1 MDPLQSVYSQ
11 TVFGLYGD
19 QRTLV
24 LNTLCVHRPTAAL
37 SDPGAAQPLNAIH
50 GDLKTVAYFVT
61 GAMGGVS
68 TAQASG
74 QSLPGVATSGLA
86 RLEGDHLAIGYA
98 MQQSTTLASAARVIA
113 PEVTMITFRYFDG
126 TQWLPSW
133 DSSYLQ
139 ALPKAVECTIAVGA
153 PNATSSGPLPDPA
166 SQAPIR
172 LYRHVVAISTTAP
185 PVPIAELTAAANAT
199 GTTP

>member
-1 MDPLQSVYSQ
+1 MMDPLQSVYSQ

-19 QRTLV
+19 QRSLV
-24 LNTLCVHRPTAAL
+24 LNTLCVHRPTSIP
-37 SDPGAAQPLNAIH
+37 SDPNAAQPLNAIH
-50 GDLKTVAYFVT
+50 GDLKTVAYFVVGST
-61 GAMGGVS
+61 GGVS
-68 TAQASG
+68 SAPAGG
-74 QSLPGVATSGLA
+74 QSTPGAATSGLA

-98 MQQSTTLASAARVIA
+98 MQQATTLTSAARVIA

-139 ALPKAVECTIAVGA
+139 ALPKAVECTIAVAA
-153 PNATSSGPLPDPA
+153 PNTGGSGSLPSLA
-166 SQAPIR
+166 AQSQAR
-172 LYRHVVAISTTAP
+172 LYRHVVAISTMAP
-185 PVPIAELTAAANAT
+185 PVPISELTTTT

>member
-1 MDPLQSVYSQ
+1 MMDPLQSVYSQ

-19 QRTLV
+19 QRSLV
-24 LNTLCVHRPTAAL
+24 LNTLCVHPPTSIP
-37 SDPGAAQPLNAIH
+37 SDPNAAQPLDAIH
-50 GDLKTVAYFVT
+50 GDLKTVAYFVVGST
-61 GAMGGVS
+61 GGVS
-68 TAQASG
+68 SAPAGG
-74 QSLPGVATSGLA
+74 QSTPGTATSGLA

-98 MQQSTTLASAARVIA
+98 MQQATTLTSAARVIA

-139 ALPKAVECTIAVGA
+139 ALPKAVECTIAVAA
-153 PNATSSGPLPDPA
+153 PNTGGSGSLPNLA
-166 SQAPIR
+166 AQSQAR
-172 LYRHVVAISTTAP
+172 LYRHVVAISTMAP
-185 PVPIAELTAAANAT
+185 PVPISELTTTT